1 MIKGMTKEVRSM
13 NKQQEKRLN
22 IINKTITLCAQ
33 YGFHGT
39 SMDTITTA
47 TGVSK
52 ATIYKYFIS
61 KENLIK
67 EALILFSERALNHLD
82 LTFSDPS
89 LTLEQKLSE
98 RFDLLVALVKDD
110 LFNGCYFQLAY
121 SEFNHTDDGIADIC
135 SGYKNMRVDMIKAL
149 LIENNINNAELKSQ
163 QAELIFNGLLASLQI
178 TKNTNLIPMAKEMYL
193 NIILNDN
200 K

>member
-1 MIKGMTKEVRSM
+1 M

-22 IINKTITLCAQ
+22 IVNKTITLCAQ

-39 SMDTITTA
+39 SMDSITSA

-67 EALILFSERALNHLD
+67 EALFLFSEQALSSLNVI
-82 LTFSDPS
+82 FSDPT

-98 RFDLLVALVKDD
+98 RFEILVALMKDD

-121 SEFNHTDDGIADIC
+121 SEFNHTDDNIAKIC
-135 SGYKNMRVDMIKAL
+135 SNYKNTRVNMIKDL
-149 LIENNINNAELKSQ
+149 LTENNINNAELKSQ
-163 QAELIFNGLLASLQI
+163 QAELIFNGLLATLQI
-178 TKNTNLIPMAKEMYL
+178 TKNTKLIPMAKKMYL
-193 NIILNDN
+193 NVIFEKINHEHY
-200 K
+200 

>member
-1 MIKGMTKEVRSM
+1 M
-13 NKQQEKRLN
+13 NKREEKRLN
-22 IINKTITLCAQ
+22 IINKTIILCAQ

-39 SMDTITTA
+39 SMDSITTA

-67 EALILFSERALNHLD
+67 EALIMFSERAIIHLE
-82 LTFSDPS
+82 TIFSDNN

-98 RFDLLVALVKDD
+98 RFELLATLMKDD

-121 SEFNHTDDGIADIC
+121 SEFSHTDNDIADIC
-135 SGYKNMRVDMIKAL
+135 SAYKKGRISMIKDL
-149 LIENNINNAELKSQ
+149 LNKNNINNAAMRSQ

-178 TKNTNLIPMAKEMYL
+178 TKNLHLIPMAKDMYL
-193 NIILNDN
+193 NAIFKD
-200 K
+200 

>member
-1 MIKGMTKEVRSM
+1 M

-22 IINKTITLCAQ
+22 IVNKTITLCAQ

-39 SMDTITTA
+39 SMDSITSA

-67 EALILFSERALNHLD
+67 EALSLFSERALNSLNII
-82 LTFSDPS
+82 FADPT

-98 RFDLLVALVKDD
+98 RFEILVSLMKDD
-110 LFNGCYFQLAY
+110 LFNGC
-121 SEFNHTDDGIADIC
+121 
-135 SGYKNMRVDMIKAL
+135 
-149 LIENNINNAELKSQ
+149 
-163 QAELIFNGLLASLQI
+163 
-178 TKNTNLIPMAKEMYL
+178 
-193 NIILNDN
+193 
-200 K
+200 

>member
-1 MIKGMTKEVRSM
+1 M

-22 IINKTITLCAQ
+22 IVNKTITLCAQ

-39 SMDTITTA
+39 SMDSITSA

-67 EALILFSERALNHLD
+67 EALFLFSEQALNSLNVI
-82 LTFSDPS
+82 FSDPT
-89 LTLEQKLSE
+89 LTLEKKLSE
-98 RFDLLVALVKDD
+98 RFEILVTLMKDD

-121 SEFNHTDDGIADIC
+121 SEFNHTDDNIAKIC
-135 SGYKNMRVDMIKAL
+135 SHYKNTRVNMIKDL
-149 LIENNINNAELKSQ
+149 LTENNINNAELKSQ
-163 QAELIFNGLLASLQI
+163 QAELIFNGLLATLQI
-178 TKNTNLIPMAKEMYL
+178 TKNTKLIPMAKKMYL
-193 NIILNDN
+193 NVIFEKINHEHY
-200 K
+200 